1 MNQNS
6 NRYNSKLKNSKICT
20 TYKFQSYDPLT
31 FGKVITY
38 HRPISC
44 AIQKNCNINQ
54 CNFNK
59 FVWNQQNTYAL
70 MRRFPE
76 RFPIIPWTQN
86 MNLTPG
92 QQRQYSNNWY
102 RQFSTSNA
110 LPCNDNWGGFYQ
122 PGSEVPYTN

>member
-6 NRYNSKLKNSKICT
+6 NRYNAKLKNSKICT

-44 AIQKNCNINQ
+44 AIQKNCDINQ

-76 RFPIIPWTQN
+76 KFPIIPWTSEN
-86 MNLTPG
+86 GLTPG
-92 QQRQYSNNWY
+92 EQRQYSTMFWKRLGTSQNLPVNN
-102 RQFSTSNA
+102 
-110 LPCNDNWGGFYQ
+110 NWGGFAIT
-122 PGSEVPYTN
+122 GSEVPYTN